1 MEVMNMSNKKYE
13 SSTKR
18 YIYNWE
24 QAQFFI
30 QEGCKVIEIGK
41 HKKTN
46 NTYFVFYN
54 GDIQEAF
61 KKWNKRNN

>member
-1 MEVMNMSNKKYE
+1 MSNKKYE

-30 QEGCKVIEIGK
+30 QEGCKVIEISID
-41 HKKTN
+41 TN
-46 NTYFVFYN
+46 QYSSNTWMFILTSVL
-54 GDIQEAF
+54 GMP
-61 KKWNKRNN
+61 